1 MSALPNPAANPTAH
15 NDTVLNLFSVIV
27 RTLEQRKRWNLRS
40 REDRADFERR
50 AYFPRL
56 DYGDQ
61 PDLRPGYHVEG
72 DEGWMD

>member
-1 MSALPNPAANPTAH
+1 MSALPNSASH
-15 NDTVLNLFSVIV
+15 NDTVLNLFSVVV
-27 RTLEQRKRWNLRS
+27 RTMNQMDERRRWNLRS
-40 REDRADFERR
+40 RAERADFERR